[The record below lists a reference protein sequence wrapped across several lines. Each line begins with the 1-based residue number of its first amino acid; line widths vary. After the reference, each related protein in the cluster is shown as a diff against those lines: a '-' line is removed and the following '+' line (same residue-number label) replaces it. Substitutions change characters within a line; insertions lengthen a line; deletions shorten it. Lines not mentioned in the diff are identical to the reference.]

1 MKIIKKINNN
11 VAIGQDAQ
19 GCDVIVFGKGV
30 GFPATPYEL
39 TDLSKIDRTYYNVD
53 SYYYSLL
60 QEIPREIF
68 LMVSKLMDI
77 VRSEVKESMNPNL
90 EFILSDHIYFAV
102 ERCKKQM
109 EIGLSYS
116 YELEYQYP
124 ELNRLAKWFVGRV
137 SQETGVELGLA
148 EVSSITMHF
157 VNALEGR
164 RRRSE
169 GEDETTRL
177 KRITEVITE
186 IIEKF
191 FSIRV
196 DVNSYY
202 YFRFKN
208 HLKYLVI
215 RKTRGGN
222 LPQDHTE
229 MYDQI
234 RTQYPEA
241 ARCTFQIDDFLTD
254 EFGQRCSEEEL
265 MYLMI
270 HVALLYQKYSNNEQ
284 MPQGQKE

>member
-1 MKIIKKINNN
+1 MRILKKINNN
-11 VAIGQDAQ
+11 VAVGLDSQ
-19 GCDVIVFGKGV
+19 GCELIVFGKGV

-53 SYYYSLL
+53 SFYYGLL

-68 LMVSKLMDI
+68 LMVSKLTDI
-77 VRSEVKESMNPNL
+77 IRSEVKESMNPNL

-124 ELNRLAKWFVGRV
+124 ELNRLAKWFVNCV

-164 RRRSE
+164 HRRSND
-169 GEDETTRL
+169 EDEATRL
-177 KRITEVITE
+177 KRITETITK
-186 IIEKF
+186 IIEEYF
-191 FSIRV
+191 GIQV
-196 DVNSYY
+196 DSSSYY

-215 RKTRGGN
+215 RKTRGGD
-222 LPQDHTE
+222 LPQDHAE

-234 RTQYPEA
+234 SAQYPEA
-241 ARCTFQIDDFLTD
+241 TRCTFQIDDFLTA

-265 MYLMI
+265 MYLII
-270 HVALLYQKYSNNEQ
+270 HVALLYQKHSNNEQ
-284 MPQGQKE
+284 PQGQKE

>member
-1 MKIIKKINNN
+1 MRIIKKINNN
-11 VAIGQDAQ
+11 VAVGRDGQ
-19 GCDVIVFGKGV
+19 GCELIVFGKGV

-39 TDLSKIDRTYYNVD
+39 TDLSKIERTYYNVD
-53 SYYYSLL
+53 SYYYGLL

-68 LMVSKLMDI
+68 LMVSRLTDI
-77 VRSEVKESMNPNL
+77 IRSEVKESMNPNL
-90 EFILSDHIYFAV
+90 EFILSDHVYFAV

-124 ELNRLAKWFVGRV
+124 ELNRLAKWFVSSI
-137 SQETGVELGLA
+137 SQETGVDLGPA

-164 RRRSE
+164 QRHSE
-169 GEDETTRL
+169 EEDEATRL
-177 KRITEVITE
+177 KRITETITG

-191 FSIRV
+191 FGIQV
-196 DVNSYY
+196 DSSSYY

-222 LPQDHTE
+222 LPQDHRE

-234 RTQYPEA
+234 STQYPEA
-241 ARCTFQIDDFLTD
+241 AQCAFLIDNFLTS

-265 MYLMI
+265 MYLII
-270 HVALLYQKYSNNEQ
+270 HVALLYQKHSNTE
-284 MPQGQKE
+284 

>member
-1 MKIIKKINNN
+1 MRIIKKINNN
-11 VAIGQDAQ
+11 VAVGRDGQ
-19 GCDVIVFGKGV
+19 GRELIVFGKGV

-39 TDLSKIDRTYYNVD
+39 TDLAKIDRTYYNVD

-68 LMVSKLMDI
+68 LMVSKLTDVI
-77 VRSEVKESMNPNL
+77 RSEVKESMNPNL
-90 EFILSDHIYFAV
+90 EFILADHVYFAV
-102 ERCKKQM
+102 ERSKKQM

-124 ELNRLAKWFVGRV
+124 DLNRLAKWFVTSI
-137 SQETGVELGLA
+137 SQETGVDLGLA

-164 RRRSE
+164 HRRS
-169 GEDETTRL
+169 GDEDESTRL
-177 KRITEVITE
+177 KRITESVTAT
-186 IIEKF
+186 IERF
-191 FSIRV
+191 FGIQV
-196 DVNSYY
+196 DTDSYY

-222 LPQDHTE
+222 LPQDHME
-229 MYDQI
+229 MYDQVS
-234 RTQYPEA
+234 TQYPEA
-241 ARCTFQIDDFLTD
+241 ASCTFRIDDFLTA

-265 MYLMI
+265 MYLII
-270 HVALLYQKYSNNEQ
+270 HVALLYQKHSNIKQ
-284 MPQGQKE
+284 TP